1 VYGTDAGSTGTWMC
15 AGRGVIMGDFQVLY
29 GFCVVFIASMLM
41 LVAYWEGFDEHNN
54 YFDKDER
61 VNYEE
66 D

>member
-1 VYGTDAGSTGTWMC
+1 MDV
-15 AGRGVIMGDFQVLY
+15 RGGKGIMGDFQVLY

-41 LVAYWEGFDEHNN
+41 LVAYWEGFDETSN

-61 VNYEE
+61 VNYDE